1 MILEAGKPSLKNSL
15 EAGQVV
21 ISAPNRRAGT
31 ARFRYAKLG
40 FLAV

>member
-1 MILEAGKPSLKNSL
+1 MMLDFRKPSLKNSL

-21 ISAPNRRAGT
+21 ISAPNGRAGT